1 MKSKERTLY
10 QRQKITGSPRVPV
23 HDPYEGSREVGC
35 AIYETARRSSMR
47 SLGERCGIDFTAR
60 AGYRQSTQPLPL
72 AAANNL

>member
-1 MKSKERTLY
+1 
-10 QRQKITGSPRVPV
+10 
-23 HDPYEGSREVGC
+23 
-35 AIYETARRSSMR
+35 MR